1 MSLIPIIIALAF
13 IAFVAIYAVTKIKHC
28 CLPKRR
34 AKINV
39 MKRAAALLIAFA
51 TLNATAATKDPTAL
65 YKAGEV
71 QVDAIAFA
79 EGIDAKNFEYG
90 GGIGITYWHWKTV
103 GAGFEGKTLDPRH
116 ALFDTI
122 GLNLAARYPTKYVT
136 PFTKIGFDWQAEQ
149 VHNDRANDF
158 DVYVGIGAEKRF
170 GHGFSVGAELRGV
183 RAAELAPNEKLQILL
198 RVGKAF

>member
-1 MSLIPIIIALAF
+1 MSLIPIITILAL
-13 IAFVAIYAVTKIKHC
+13 IAFVAVLAVTKIKHC

-34 AKINV
+34 EKLSV
-39 MKRAAALLIAFA
+39 LKRAAALLFIFVA
-51 TLNATAATKDPTAL
+51 LNAEAATDPTAR

-71 QVDAIAFA
+71 QVDAIGFA

-90 GGIGITYWHWKTV
+90 GGVGVTYWHWKTV

-122 GLNLAARYPTKYVT
+122 GLNLAARYPMKYAT

-149 VHNDRANDF
+149 VNNDRASDF
-158 DVYVGIGAEKRF
+158 DVYVGIGVEKRF
-170 GHGFSVGAELRGV
+170 GKGYSIGAELRGV
-183 RAAELAPNEKLQILL
+183 RAAELAPNEKIQLLL